1 MGLLHISIRPPFATA
16 VIRWGVT
23 QLSRQSPPPKWMIGQ
38 RIAIHCA
45 TSIDRRT
52 DKPLRANVDGRE
64 FLRIMHRLEA
74 AGVLPEAM
82 ETLIP
87 KVVADV
93 GGILGSIRIVCA
105 LTQTKG
111 VWPTDEKQPTDV
123 SPGVVP
129 TFPCAWV
136 FEDPEPFAEVTW
148 SQGATGY
155 WTPGDIILP
164 GKPGPKGREPPHR
177 AGFGRPESR

>member
-1 MGLLHISIRPPFATA
+1 
-16 VIRWGVT
+16 
-23 QLSRQSPPPKWMIGQ
+23 MIGQ

-45 TSIDRRT
+45 NGIGRRL

-64 FLRIMHRLEA
+64 FLRIMKRLEEA
-74 AGVLPEAM
+74 ALLPEAM

-87 KVVADV
+87 KIVGDV
-93 GGILGSIRIVCA
+93 GGILGSVRLVGA

-111 VWPTDEKQPTDV
+111 VWYTNEEQPTEV
-123 SPGVVP
+123 SPWVVP
-129 TFPCAWV
+129 TFPYVWL
-136 FEDPEPFAEVTW
+136 FEDPEPFVEVTW

-155 WTPGDIILP
+155 WTPGDLIP
-164 GKPGPKGREPPHR
+164 GKLGPKGREPPHR